1 MSNWNPL
8 ATIQLTEDWQYTT
21 VTTDNVFKFA
31 FTDSFNISSVG
42 IAQAQVGSVVQLFDF
57 RRLAVRSENEILTIE
72 PPPFFEERRIAIRA
86 IAFSD
91 KKPVQLTL
99 SLESLS
105 MPIQNPVNV
114 NVSVPQSV
122 YASTAV
128 TKYTIAAE
136 GRDSAPANPDRKGVL
151 IRNKGTGY
159 VSVYMGQDSN
169 TAPSGS
175 FVLQPGG
182 TYELYVPFTPR
193 IDFYSDDGT
202 EVVVTDL
209 LSEAVPT

>member
-8 ATIQLTEDWQYTT
+8 ATIQLTENWQYTSI
-21 VTTDNVFKFA
+21 TTDNVFKFA

-57 RRLAVRSENEILTIE
+57 RRLAVRAENEILTIE

-105 MPIQNPVNV
+105 MPIQNPVSV
-114 NVSVPQSV
+114 NVSVPQLV
-122 YASTAV
+122 YASTTV
-128 TKYTIAAE
+128 SKYTLAAE
-136 GRDSAPANPDRKGVL
+136 GVVSVPANPDRKGVL
-151 IRNKGTGY
+151 IRNRGTGY
-159 VSVYMGQDSN
+159 VSVYMGQDSS
-169 TAPSGS
+169 TEVSGS

-182 TYELYVPFTPR
+182 TYELYVPFTSR
-193 IDFYSDDGT
+193 IDFYSEPGT
-202 EVVVTDL
+202 EVAVTEF
-209 LSEAVPT
+209 LSAE